1 MEIKDTIAL
10 LKSRGYR
17 ITPQRVAIIRI
28 LRDHEGHPGAEEV
41 FRSAIQ
47 VYPNI
52 SMATVYNVMEVLEKE
67 GIIRAIAVSKNSRRY
82 DSNVK
87 PHGHFICDNCGRV
100 FDIPMKYYEACMKE
114 LPIELTDFEV
124 RSLEL
129 IYKGTC
135 SDCKKKPL

>member
-47 VYPNI
+47 LYPNI

-82 DSNVK
+82 DPNIK
-87 PHGHFICDNCGRV
+87 PHGHFICDSCGRV
-100 FDIPMKYYEACMKE
+100 FDIPTNYYEAYMKE
-114 LPIELTDFEV
+114 LPPELAEFEV
-124 RSLEL
+124 TSLEL
-129 IYKGTC
+129 IYKGLC
-135 SDCKKKPL
+135 SDCKHIK